1 MNPVVIRN
9 VKIGEGMP
17 KICVPIVGVT
27 EKEIVETARQIHD
40 TPADLVEWR
49 VDWFEGAFE
58 TQRVKLVLLQ
68 IRAILGDMPILFTF
82 RTPKE
87 GGEKSITPEAYR
99 NLLSE
104 IAMTRWVDIID
115 VEVFCEGGAV
125 ELLAGIRSLGVKV
138 IGSNHI
144 MTETPDRAEMVR
156 RLRYMKDVGVDI
168 PKLAVMPQC
177 KEDVSLLLEVT
188 REIHEEFADRPIVTI
203 SMGEIGTVS
212 RVSGE
217 KFGSAMTF
225 GAFQK
230 ASAPGQLSV
239 YELKEIMEVLHREQ
253 KQ

>member
-68 IRAILGDMPILFTF
+68 IRAILGDVPILFTF
-82 RTPKE
+82 RTKKE

-125 ELLAGIRSLGVKV
+125 ELIAGIRSLGVKV

-144 MTETPDRAEMVR
+144 MTETPDKAEMVR

-230 ASAPGQLSV
+230 TSAG
-239 YELKEIMEVLHREQ
+239 H
-253 KQ
+253 

>member
-82 RTPKE
+82 RTKKE

-104 IAMTRWVDIID
+104 MFCYLYD
-115 VEVFCEGGAV
+115 V
-125 ELLAGIRSLGVKV
+125 
-138 IGSNHI
+138 
-144 MTETPDRAEMVR
+144 
-156 RLRYMKDVGVDI
+156 
-168 PKLAVMPQC
+168 
-177 KEDVSLLLEVT
+177 
-188 REIHEEFADRPIVTI
+188 IHY
-203 SMGEIGTVS
+203 
-212 RVSGE
+212 
-217 KFGSAMTF
+217 TF
-225 GAFQK
+225 GILEYICVK
-230 ASAPGQLSV
+230 S
-239 YELKEIMEVLHREQ
+239 LKEHLNSAL
-253 KQ
+253 